1 MIFQLVFDLIVR
13 AIVDLIPKK
22 IRNIVGVVLIII
34 GILGSF
40 IVISLSLLLATE
52 DKVFA
57 LVFGGILALP
67 IVLIFLVGFYLILS
81 TRSDEWEIRNS
92 KID

>member
-1 MIFQLVFDLIVR
+1 MIFQLVFDLMVDG
-13 AIVDLIPKK
+13 IVDSIPKK
-22 IRNIVGVVLIII
+22 IRNIVGVFLFII

-57 LVFGGILALP
+57 LAFGGILALP

-81 TRSDEWEIRNS
+81 TRSDE
-92 KID
+92 

>member
-1 MIFQLVFDLIVR
+1 VFDLIVR

>member
-22 IRNIVGVVLIII
+22 VRNIVGVVLIII

>member
-22 IRNIVGVVLIII
+22 IRNIVGVFLFII

>member
-1 MIFQLVFDLIVR
+1 VIFQLVFDLIVR

>member
-1 MIFQLVFDLIVR
+1 VIFQLVFDLIVR

-81 TRSDEWEIRNS
+81 TRSDE
-92 KID
+92 

>member
-1 MIFQLVFDLIVR
+1 MIFQLVFDLIVDG
-13 AIVDLIPKK
+13 IVDSIPKK
-22 IRNIVGVVLIII
+22 IRNIVGVFLFII

-40 IVISLSLLLATE
+40 IVISLSLLLVTE

-57 LVFGGILALP
+57 LAFGGILALP

-81 TRSDEWEIRNS
+81 TRSDE
-92 KID
+92 

>member
-1 MIFQLVFDLIVR
+1 VIFQLVFDLIVR

-81 TRSDEWEIRNS
+81 TRSDEWKIRNS

>member
-81 TRSDEWEIRNS
+81 TRSDEWKIRNS

>member
-1 MIFQLVFDLIVR
+1 MIFQLVFDLIVDG
-13 AIVDLIPKK
+13 IVDLIPKK

-81 TRSDEWEIRNS
+81 TRLDE
-92 KID
+92 

>member
-67 IVLIFLVGFYLILS
+67 IALIFLVGFYLILS
-81 TRSDEWEIRNS
+81 TRSHMFE
-92 KID
+92 